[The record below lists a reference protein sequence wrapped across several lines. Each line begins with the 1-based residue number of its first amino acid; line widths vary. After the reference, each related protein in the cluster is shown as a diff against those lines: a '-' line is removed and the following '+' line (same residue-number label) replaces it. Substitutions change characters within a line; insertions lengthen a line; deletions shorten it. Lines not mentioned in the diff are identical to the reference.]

1 MNTVKLLLSLGI
13 VAVLAVVAYAYLY
26 SKMPS
31 SYNIFQYLAGN
42 CQG

>member
-1 MNTVKLLLSLGI
+1 MDTVKLLLSLGV
-13 VAVLAVVAYAYLY
+13 VAVIAVIAYAYLY
-26 SKMPS
+26 SKMPP